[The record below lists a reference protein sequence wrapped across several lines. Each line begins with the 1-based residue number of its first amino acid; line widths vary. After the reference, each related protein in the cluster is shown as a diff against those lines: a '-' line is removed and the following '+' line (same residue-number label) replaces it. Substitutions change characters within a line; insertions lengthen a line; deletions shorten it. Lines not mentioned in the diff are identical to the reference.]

1 MGDKVYHELT
11 MTVEGLSKSYLI
23 KQSRSEL
30 NKSYHIE
37 RTPGKSPDEY
47 INFISTLSDHIRQ
60 LLTEKPELK
69 DNKIE
74 VKLSG
79 DGAKMFRTTNF
90 MLM

>member
-1 MGDKVYHELT
+1 

-23 KQSRSEL
+23 KQSRWEL

-37 RTPGKSPDEY
+37 RTPRKSPDEY

-69 DNKIE
+69 DKIE

-79 DGAKMFRTTNF
+79 DGAKMSRTTNF